1 MVLVP
6 NEDEDMWHVY
16 NLLQVGD
23 HIRASTL
30 RKVVSESATGT
41 TGSTKV
47 RTMLRIAIETIDYDF
62 EGCVLRVK
70 GKNVEENQYVKM
82 GQYHTLDIELNRK
95 FTLTKEEW
103 DVYSLDRLE
112 QACDPTR
119 SADLAAIVM
128 SEGRLGLKCLVR
140 PFSQPFV
147 HPLGMAHVCLVTTSM
162 TLVRS
167 KIDVHIPRK
176 RKGHCDQH
184 EKAMAK
190 FFEQV
195 MQAMLRHLNFEG
207 WLFTF
212 FCHIVF

>member
-1 MVLVP
+1 
-6 NEDEDMWHVY
+6 MWHVY

-23 HIRASTL
+23 QIRASTL

-47 RTMLRIAIETIDYDF
+47 RTMLRISIETIDYDF

-95 FTLTKEEW
+95 FTLCKEEW

-128 SEGRLGLKCLVR
+128 NEGRLEIK
-140 PFSQPFV
+140 
-147 HPLGMAHVCLVTTSM
+147 
-162 TLVRS
+162 
-167 KIDVHIPRK
+167 
-176 RKGHCDQH
+176 
-184 EKAMAK
+184 
-190 FFEQV
+190 
-195 MQAMLRHLNFEG
+195 LN
-207 WLFTF
+207 
-212 FCHIVF
+212 V